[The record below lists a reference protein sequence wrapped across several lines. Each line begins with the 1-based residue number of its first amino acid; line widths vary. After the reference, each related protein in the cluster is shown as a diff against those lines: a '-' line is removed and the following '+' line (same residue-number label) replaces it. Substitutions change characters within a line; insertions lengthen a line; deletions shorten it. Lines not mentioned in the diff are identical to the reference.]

1 MKSGLVSVSFRQKT
15 PLEICALCRKANLSA
30 VEWGGDVHC
39 PPEADAAAIR
49 AMTLDHDLEVS
60 SYGSYYRVG
69 QSLDA
74 FKANLETAVR
84 LGAPVMRVW
93 GGLHASRDM
102 SETERAETV
111 ETLIKCA
118 SLAGAANVT
127 LTLEYHGGTLTDDRA
142 SVRRLLEETKDV
154 KALKFYWQPRWDWPF
169 DSRLESLIEVL
180 PRLSH
185 LHVFTW
191 EPDGGRLPLS
201 DGEDLWTHVFERV
214 PADTYALLEFVQND
228 SDEAL
233 LRDAAVLNRWIG
245 AGK

>member
-49 AMTLDHDLEVS
+49 AMTLDYGLEVS

-74 FKANLETAVR
+74 FKANLETAVK

-102 SETERAETV
+102 SET
-111 ETLIKCA
+111 
-118 SLAGAANVT
+118 
-127 LTLEYHGGTLTDDRA
+127 
-142 SVRRLLEETKDV
+142 
-154 KALKFYWQPRWDWPF
+154 
-169 DSRLESLIEVL
+169 
-180 PRLSH
+180 
-185 LHVFTW
+185 
-191 EPDGGRLPLS
+191 
-201 DGEDLWTHVFERV
+201 
-214 PADTYALLEFVQND
+214 
-228 SDEAL
+228 
-233 LRDAAVLNRWIG
+233 
-245 AGK
+245 